1 MQSLSRMLEP
11 ASPYENTL
19 HPDFT
24 AVCIRFSSW
33 GKEGRRKGGGR
44 RGEEGGGRKEGGRK
58 EGGRRKEGGEGKKG
72 GGEGGKEGMEEEKR
86 GEEARVTFALGT
98 ESSYRRYVSRHFH

>member
-24 AVCIRFSSW
+24 AVCIRFSSC
-33 GKEGRRKGGGR
+33 GEEGRRKGGGR
-44 RGEEGGGRKEGGRK
+44 RGKEGGRK
-58 EGGRRKEGGEGKKG
+58 EGGRKGEDGGEGKKG
-72 GGEGGKEGMEEEKR
+72 GGEGRKEEKR
-86 GEEARVTFALGT
+86 GEEARVTFVLGT
-98 ESSYRRYVSRHFH
+98 ESSYRR

>member
-24 AVCIRFSSW
+24 AVCIRFSSC
-33 GKEGRRKGGGR
+33 GEEGRRKGGGR
-44 RGEEGGGRKEGGRK
+44 REEEGGREEGGRK
-58 EGGRRKEGGEGKKG
+58 EGRGRREEEGRRGR
-72 GGEGGKEGMEEEKR
+72 EEEKR
-86 GEEARVTFALGT
+86 EEEARSHLHWEQSHRA
-98 ESSYRRYVSRHFH
+98 EDSQWHFN